1 MAFALERSS
10 INIKILSELETS
22 RLEGK
27 HHNGT
32 KEAVHR
38 I

>member
-10 INIKILSELETS
+10 INVKILSELETS
-22 RLEGK
+22 HLEGK